1 MNFQTPFTRSCN
13 IDFPVIMAPMFLVSN
28 TAMMIAAM
36 RSGIMGVFPTLNFRK
51 EAELEKVLTELNAAK
66 ANAPAG
72 SYGVN
77 LIVQKTNVMHD
88 KHLAACV
95 KHRVPFFIT
104 SLGNPSRAIEAA
116 RTYGGKVYCDVTN
129 LDHAQKCAGLGC
141 DGFIAVG
148 HGAGGHAG
156 PYALQVLVPALV
168 NRFPNLPVIAAGG
181 IATGAGLVS
190 MLALGA
196 SGASIGTRYIA
207 TKEAPVSEDY
217 KKAIVKSGMGDIIA
231 TEKLSGT
238 PCNIIDTPFARRIG
252 YKQNWLEKALSGN
265 TRTRK
270 YFKMLV
276 QVRGMHRLE
285 QGVKPGNYNNLW
297 SAGQSAELINE
308 ILSCDEI
315 NARIRQEAEAA
326 LARLNALKT

>member
-1 MNFQTPFTRSCN
+1 MSFQTPFTRSCA

-28 TAMMIAAM
+28 TAMMVSAM
-36 RSGIMGVFPTLNFRK
+36 RSGIMGVFPTLNYRK
-51 EAELEKVLTELNAAK
+51 EAELEKVLIELNAAK
-66 ANAPAG
+66 AHSPSG

-77 LIVQKTNVMHD
+77 LIVQKTNMLHD

-104 SLGNPSRAIEAA
+104 SLGNPSRVIEAA
-116 RTYGGKVYCDVTN
+116 RSYGGKVYCDVTN
-129 LDHAQKCAGLGC
+129 LEHAQKCASLGC

-168 NRFPNLPVIAAGG
+168 ERFPGLPVIAAGG

-190 MLALGA
+190 MLSLGA
-196 SGASIGTRYIA
+196 SGASVGTRYIA
-207 TKEAPVSEDY
+207 SLEAPVSDEY

-231 TEKLSGT
+231 TERLSGT
-238 PCNIIDTPFARRIG
+238 PCNIIDTPFAKRIG
-252 YKQNWLEKALSGN
+252 YKQNWIEKALSGN
-265 TRTRK
+265 SRTRK

-276 QVRGMHRLE
+276 QVRGMQRLE

-297 SAGQSAELINE
+297 SAGQSSELIHD
-308 ILSCDEI
+308 ILSCSDI
-315 NARIRQEAEAA
+315 TTRIRQEAETA
-326 LARLNALKT
+326 LAKLNGL